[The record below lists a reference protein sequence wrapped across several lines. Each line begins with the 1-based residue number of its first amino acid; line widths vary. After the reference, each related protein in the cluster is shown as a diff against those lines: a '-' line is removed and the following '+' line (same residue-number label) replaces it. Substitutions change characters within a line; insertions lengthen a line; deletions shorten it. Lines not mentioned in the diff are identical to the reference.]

1 MGELGKKERAALEL
15 LTGRPL
21 EAGAFS
27 GHLWADGFDIEV
39 TVNVRRR
46 PPGDELRSFQAAA
59 LAYLAERPYALEH
72 CGCNVTRRG
81 GGWSPTVTHC
91 TGRVVAAVVT
101 RSTLWRDGGPG
112 DLSFLFIC
120 GKHRAHHGIAA
131 KAILGTLELT
141 EGLLAPARAA
151 LAKRKAEHEAR
162 WRQEEAEREAKR
174 RAAIAADPRHVHR
187 TRPGGSVP
195 TDPPKCWDCGAD
207 LPPAPGP
214 LKLVP

>member
-27 GHLWADGFDIEV
+27 GRLWADGFEIEV

-46 PPGDELRSFQAAA
+46 PPGDELRRFQAAA
-59 LAYLAERPYALEH
+59 LAHLADRPYALEH
-72 CGCNVTRRG
+72 CGCNVMRRG
-81 GGWSPTVTHC
+81 GGWSPSVTHC
-91 TGRVVAAVVT
+91 SGRVVAAVVT
-101 RSTLWRDGGPG
+101 RPKYGKPD

-120 GKHRAHHGIAA
+120 GRHRADHGIDA
-131 KAILGTLELT
+131 KAIVGTLELT
-141 EGLLAPARAA
+141 EGLLAPARKA
-151 LAKRKAEHEAR
+151 LAQRKAEHEAR
-162 WRQEEAEREAKR
+162 WRQEEAEREAER

-195 TDPPKCWDCGAD
+195 TDPPKCWDCAAD